1 MRRLAILLVVV
12 TGVAACSSR
21 PVNFDYERQ
30 ADFSK
35 YKTFAW
41 HEVDRSLKDEDPL
54 AHSRVVSAVEHQL
67 TGKGFRR
74 VDSTPDVYV
83 TYHGEN
89 DERMTLNTTT
99 MGYGYGEAFY

>member
-21 PVNFDYERQ
+21 TVNFDYERQ

-41 HEVDRSLKDEDPL
+41 QKSTGLSRTKIHWPTHES
-54 AHSRVVSAVEHQL
+54 
-67 TGKGFRR
+67 
-74 VDSTPDVYV
+74 
-83 TYHGEN
+83 
-89 DERMTLNTTT
+89 
-99 MGYGYGEAFY
+99 

>member
-1 MRRLAILLVVV
+1 MLLTDGQLRLRATGGLLEVQNFRLA
-12 TGVAACSSR
+12 
-21 PVNFDYERQ
+21 
-30 ADFSK
+30 
-35 YKTFAW
+35 
-41 HEVDRSLKDEDPL
+41 EVDRSLKDEDPL